1 MFSTTKN
8 TLIRIIRVLSV
19 YASDTTLKKSVPIRK
34 SFVLCASNPYTIL
47 LCALYAQKFL
57 SRVLIFKFAHSK
69 ISFRAKYARAL
80 TKQLS
85 NCSISS

>member
-34 SFVLCASNPYTIL
+34 SFVLCASNPYIILYEPCMPRNSNANILFWGLPLKNSYIL
-47 LCALYAQKFL
+47 LEYFCL
-57 SRVLIFKFAHSK
+57 
-69 ISFRAKYARAL
+69 
-80 TKQLS
+80 
-85 NCSISS
+85 

>member
-34 SFVLCASNPYTIL
+34 SFVLCASNPYIIL
-47 LCALYAQKFL
+47 
-57 SRVLIFKFAHSK
+57 S
-69 ISFRAKYARAL
+69 
-80 TKQLS
+80 
-85 NCSISS
+85 